1 MNRFLSPAVTL
12 VLILILAGCGA
23 GTASPTQP
31 ETTPAPSAELT
42 EEPLESTAS
51 AVTSEPVQTGLFA
64 EQIFSGAD
72 GDIHYSYYLPDSYD
86 GSRKFPMMVVMP
98 GYNMMWFGEDS
109 SGSNLNWSGFTAWT
123 RLDTEMVVVSAQ
135 LTDWGEKSARQAIEL
150 TEYFINSF
158 AVDTSRVYAAG
169 YSAGGE
175 TMSRAVAMRPDLYA
189 AYLHGA
195 SQWDGSYAPIAENV
209 QEKYGFKVHT
219 AYIAEVKRMVGLDI
233 MASNY
238 KFSKEEM
245 AAIKAARRETKDK
258 RADARLKALELRAE
272 GMELSEVSQAT
283 GFHAAY
289 VSQLVAKYRDHG
301 LEAISGNHYGG
312 NHRNMSF
319 EEEAA
324 ILAPFKARAEKG
336 ELVEISEI
344 ETAYQQA
351 VGHSIGTSQIYYVL
365 HRHGWRKVMPRS
377 RHPKKASEEV
387 IETSKKLKP
396 PSVN

>member
-1 MNRFLSPAVTL
+1 
-12 VLILILAGCGA
+12 
-23 GTASPTQP
+23 
-31 ETTPAPSAELT
+31 
-42 EEPLESTAS
+42 
-51 AVTSEPVQTGLFA
+51 
-64 EQIFSGAD
+64 
-72 GDIHYSYYLPDSYD
+72 
-86 GSRKFPMMVVMP
+86 
-98 GYNMMWFGEDS
+98 
-109 SGSNLNWSGFTAWT
+109 
-123 RLDTEMVVVSAQ
+123 
-135 LTDWGEKSARQAIEL
+135 
-150 TEYFINSF
+150 
-158 AVDTSRVYAAG
+158 
-169 YSAGGE
+169 
-175 TMSRAVAMRPDLYA
+175 
-189 AYLHGA
+189 
-195 SQWDGSYAPIAENV
+195 
-209 QEKYGFKVHT
+209 
-219 AYIAEVKRMVGLDI
+219 

-238 KFSKEEM
+238 KFSNEEM

-258 RADARLKALELRAE
+258 RADARFKALELRAE

-344 ETAYQQA
+344 ETAYHQA

-377 RHPKKASEEV
+377 RHPKKASKEV
-387 IETSKKLKP
+387 IEPSKKLKP